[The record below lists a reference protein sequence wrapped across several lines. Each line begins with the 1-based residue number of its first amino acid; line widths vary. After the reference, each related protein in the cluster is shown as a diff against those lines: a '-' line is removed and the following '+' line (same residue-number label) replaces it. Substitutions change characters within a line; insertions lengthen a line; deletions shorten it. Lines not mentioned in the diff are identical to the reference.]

1 MTASK
6 VTTIRSQIL
15 RISGYQGP
23 YNRLQGVSITPETCV
38 AITPESCVAITPITR
53 KFEIFLDIQGEN
65 LRFRSNFWI
74 SAKGHFCGFG
84 FYNTNQSEISRRE

>member
-23 YNRLQGVSITPETCV
+23 YNRLQGVSITPET
-38 AITPESCVAITPITR
+38 CVAITPITR